1 MSPSSSTESTDTF
14 VRRGKS
20 LSFRLALGYGGNIGA
35 LQNMGAARMGLTEA
49 ELPDIVTRWREASP
63 KIVQLWSDLGNAMMN
78 AMKGS
83 EVQELQYGVRVWKTP
98 HVLHMQIP
106 SGRCLRYF
114 NPKIATNKFGG
125 ESISYDAYD
134 MGKWSRVDTWG
145 GRAVENLIQATARD
159 CLLVSMQ
166 RVSKRY
172 PDIVMHVHD
181 EMIVEVPEAEAD
193 EALAFI
199 CGEMGKPIDWA
210 PGLLLRGDG
219 YTTPFYCKD

>member
-1 MSPSSSTESTDTF
+1 MGLMDTF

-20 LSFRLALGYGGNIGA
+20 LSFRLALGYGGNVGA

-63 KIVQLWSDLGNAMMN
+63 EICRLWRDLGDAAINALQT
-78 AMKGS
+78 K
-83 EVQELQYGVRVWKTP
+83 EKQELQYGIALWKTP
-98 HVLHMQIP
+98 HVLHMRLP
-106 SGRCLRYF
+106 SGRCIRYF
-114 NPKIATNKFGG
+114 NPALEINKFGTQ
-125 ESISYDAYD
+125 EIVYEAYD
-134 MGKWSRVDTWG
+134 MGKWGKAGTWG
-145 GRAVENLIQATARD
+145 GKLTENLVQAIARD
-159 CLLVSMQ
+159 AILLSMQ

-181 EMIVEVPEAEAD
+181 EMIVEVPESEAD